1 MLAERFI
8 KSSIIY
14 IILGMALGIYMAASQ
29 DHSQMPTH
37 AHLNLLGWVTMA
49 LMGLIYKNWP
59 AVAEAKLAPLTYWL
73 AHATV
78 IGLTLGVGLLYAG
91 LPQYE
96 PIAIVAAFIAVFNMA
111 LFGFLFYRNS

>member
-8 KSSIIY
+8 KSATIY
-14 IILGMALGIYMAASQ
+14 IILGISLGIYMAASQ

-59 AVAEAKLAPLTYWL
+59 TVAEAKLAPLTYWL
-73 AHATV
+73 AHVTV

-91 LPQYE
+91 MTEYE
-96 PIAIVAAFIAVFNMA
+96 PIAIVASFVAVFNMA
-111 LFGFLFYRNS
+111 LFAFLFFKNA